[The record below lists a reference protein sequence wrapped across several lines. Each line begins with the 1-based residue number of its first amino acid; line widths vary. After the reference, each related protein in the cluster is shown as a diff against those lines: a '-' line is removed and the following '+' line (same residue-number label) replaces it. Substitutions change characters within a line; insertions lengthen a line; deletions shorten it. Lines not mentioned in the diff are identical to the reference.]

1 MSDIGSRLR
10 QERKRLGLSQRE
22 MGQLGGVAANAQGRY
37 ESGERVPKADYLAAV
52 ASIGVDVLY
61 VLTDRRASL
70 AMNDLVERVTGT
82 GGEPAA
88 MFVQVQQAV
97 SQLVSTIEQ
106 ISTAYEVEAR
116 QTSPPL
122 RPLPLAVQD

>member
-61 VLTDRRASL
+61 VLTDRRASVS
-70 AMNDLVERVTGT
+70 MSDLVERVTAT

-106 ISTAYEVEAR
+106 ISTAYEEEAR

-122 RPLPLAVQD
+122 RPLPLAVQE